1 MRQLLIF
8 LLFAC
13 LQASGQI
20 ILRINNGPAVTLAAA
35 DLAKL
40 PRHTAILD
48 NHGKRIGYEGAL
60 LGDVL
65 AEHGIDFG
73 KGLRGKQ
80 LSSYVAAG
88 ATDGYQV
95 VFALA
100 EFDPTNVDSGIIIAD
115 KRDGQPLPASEG
127 PFRIVVPRDKR
138 AARSL
143 RLLREIDVVQLNR

>member
-1 MRQLLIF
+1 MWFVLLCF
-8 LLFAC
+8 LLAS

-20 ILRINNGPAVTLAAA
+20 LLRINDAPAVPVGAA

-48 NHGKRIGYEGAL
+48 SHGKQIRYEGAL

-88 ATDGYQV
+88 AADGYQV
-95 VFALA
+95 VFALT
-100 EFDPTNVDSGIIIAD
+100 EFDPTIVDSGIIVAD

-127 PFRIVVPRDKR
+127 PFRVVVPRDKR
-138 AARSL
+138 PLDPYVSCAKSTL
-143 RLLREIDVVQLNR
+143 FS